1 MSNWVSQCTNGIIEY
16 QQILVLQH
24 TTAFT
29 HKHITNTHQS
39 TDTSQTLLCPAQIT
53 YISNPLSITLKY
65 QLLSTNRSTLSTV
78 HLNSVSVTSSV
89 LPVILSMFQ
98 NKPYWVSPPPPSPL
112 ASCEIK
118 TSVTLTMTKIS
129 SPRPFDMHI
138 SSTVYTHFS
147 ELQSVS
153 LRPDPADLWPPLISE
168 TISPIQTESYLQI
181 FRELTKLHFIF
192 CCDFLS
198 LWQLWA
204 E

>member
-98 NKPYWVSPPPPSPL
+98 NKPYWVSPPPLRHWLPVRSKRLWPSQWQRFHLPGHL
-112 ASCEIK
+112 IYIQVQQY
-118 TSVTLTMTKIS
+118 T
-129 SPRPFDMHI
+129 HI
-138 SSTVYTHFS
+138 S
-147 ELQSVS
+147 VS
-153 LRPDPADLWPPLISE
+153 YSLFHCDLIPPTSADLWNYQSHTDRIIF
-168 TISPIQTESYLQI
+168 TNIQRTN
-181 FRELTKLHFIF
+181 
-192 CCDFLS
+192 
-198 LWQLWA
+198 
-204 E
+204 